1 MDNASLPTAPP
12 AIQTRADFDAA
23 VLWAIHAAQARG
35 ARRLLMADRDFADWP
50 LGRPEVLQAL
60 QAWLRLPQRRLVLLA
75 AHFDEVPRRHPRF
88 VVWRRDWA
96 HAVEAWSPPAELAD
110 DLPPLLLDDGPV
122 CLQLFPGRQLRGR
135 AELNALEA
143 RRWRDAVDV
152 VLQQSE
158 AAMPVQTL
166 GL

>member
-1 MDNASLPTAPP
+1 MKY
-12 AIQTRADFDAA
+12 
-23 VLWAIHAAQARG
+23 
-35 ARRLLMADRDFADWP
+35 
-50 LGRPEVLQAL
+50 
-60 QAWLRLPQRRLVLLA
+60 
-75 AHFDEVPRRHPRF
+75 PRRHPRF

-96 HAVEAWSPPAELAD
+96 HAVEAWSPPPELARE
-110 DLPPLLLDDGPV
+110 LPPLLLDDGPV
-122 CLQLFPGRQLRGR
+122 CLQLFPGQQLRGR